1 MTDNINSYQTDANQ
15 FCSPSFYPDGW
26 SDTIPVIFS
35 DIVQAAEQLDVFKR
49 ALFYDDREK
58 YALSQQVGSA
68 PDSLTNDPKKI
79 AQLHALLGL
88 ATEVGELLDAY
99 LTEDHNDLTFDVDQT
114 NVSEEAGDQLWYLA
128 LLAQGIDVP
137 LSEIA
142 RANIRKLDQRYPGR
156 LFETDR
162 AINRDVES
170 ERAALEG

>member
-1 MTDNINSYQTDANQ
+1 MTDNINSYQSDANQ

-49 ALFYDDREK
+49 ALVYDDREK
-58 YALSQQVGSA
+58 YALSQQVGTV
-68 PDSLTNDPKKI
+68 PDGLIGNPKKI

-99 LTEDHNDLTFDVDQT
+99 LTDDHNELTFDVDKT

-137 LSEIA
+137 MSEIA

-156 LFETDR
+156 LFTTRSATE
-162 AINRDVES
+162 RDLVS